1 MFPVKLRVRAILR
14 RVAVEFERDVLMSA
28 KPFVGLAV
36 GLGRRG
42 EDVPLFLGESSWSAV
57 FGAYVCRCEDDLA
70 EDAYGDDADALV
82 ADYVLAGWSEVA
94 RASLILCPPRK
105 PKKAS

>member
-1 MFPVKLRVRAILR
+1 MHAARLRVRAVLGH
-14 RVAVEFERDVLMSA
+14 VAVEFEREVLLSA

-42 EDVPLFLGESSWSAV
+42 EGVPLFLAESSWSPV
-57 FGAYVCRCEDDLA
+57 FAAYVCRAEDDLA
-70 EDAYGDDADALV
+70 FHDFGDAEALV
-82 ADYVLAGWSEVA
+82 ADYALAGWREV
-94 RASLILCPPRK
+94 RRLGLGLCP